1 MEINKEQIWNAIVQ
15 NNDVIMKSLK
25 SASDDHSTEFKSAR
39 DRVITAALQI
49 NSLFLTGWIALL
61 SVGKLN
67 MDCEGLFNVVL
78 FIGCGLHVLVFAL
91 VVRSQWNTLWLHF
104 RSQERTAEFETVVRT
119 SFQKKREFVAG
130 ISDSDNISSVLFELS
145 ELDKPVADFSKSYS
159 SAYNAENG
167 TAWSYGK
174 WAVRVFFAS
183 MVFSLISFI
192 MLIEP

>member
-67 MDCEGLFNVVL
+67 MDCEWLFNVVL

-91 VVRSQWNTLWLHF
+91 VVQSQWNTLWLHF
-104 RSQERTAEFETVVRT
+104 RSQERTAEFEAVVRT
-119 SFQKKREFVAG
+119 SFQKKREFIAN

-167 TAWSYGK
+167 VAWSYGK
-174 WAVRVFFAS
+174 WAVKVFFAS

-192 MLIEP
+192 VLIEP